1 MPILWPLK
9 VPERGNA
16 ITQRKTLEIE
26 HSCLFIH
33 HTVWICLASSG
44 SHFNKLERV
53 LETPKN
59 GFVSTVT
66 LWITLNKTNSKTRL
80 FVLYSQNYA
89 ARALPILFNIPKKSL
104 LKSSYPKKYLPNF
117 RTPKN
122 PGIENFKPKKILRSS
137 LSLEIPS
144 TPPGCS
150 SPLLAALL
158 NMPFLAE
165 KVPFSYTF
173 SLLFHSHNMQTE
185 MTDSVE

>member
-33 HTVWICLASSG
+33 HTIWICFASSG

-89 ARALPILFNIPKKSL
+89 ARALPILFNTPQKSL

-122 PGIENFKPKKILRSS
+122 PGIENFKPQKILRSS
-137 LSLEIPS
+137 PSLEIPS

-165 KVPFSYTF
+165 KVSFSYTF

>member
-33 HTVWICLASSG
+33 HTIWICFASSG

-66 LWITLNKTNSKTRL
+66 LWITLNKTNL

-89 ARALPILFNIPKKSL
+89 ARALPILFIP
-104 LKSSYPKKYLPNF
+104 
-117 RTPKN
+117 PKN
-122 PGIENFKPKKILRSS
+122 PYSNQAIQKNICQIFVPKKIPESKIS
-137 LSLEIPS
+137 NPKK
-144 TPPGCS
+144 C
-150 SPLLAALL
+150 LLTRRIAIA
-158 NMPFLAE
+158 
-165 KVPFSYTF
+165 YWT
-173 SLLFHSHNMQTE
+173 HHTTE
-185 MTDSVE
+185 RIKMRIT